1 MIFAASVLSR
11 KSDGSESGTK
21 IHVVKVCVQSLR
33 CELYLNGSS
42 ANPVE
47 LVSWPLQRIMENR
60 SQNLTG
66 KRALLADDEEGV
78 RQVLRLLLECLGLEV
93 TEAVNGK
100 EALEAYQR
108 GTFDVV
114 VTDYNMP
121 QKRGDTLAQEIK
133 TINPNQRVVM
143 ISGFA
148 GRILQDGKLPAFVDV
163 LVSKPCTINE
173 LAAALR

>member
-1 MIFAASVLSR
+1 MHARTGQNSTWGRFAYHRFKANFYVNR
-11 KSDGSESGTK
+11 TG
-21 IHVVKVCVQSLR
+21 
-33 CELYLNGSS
+33 

-47 LVSWPLQRIMENR
+47 LVSRKLQRIMENR

-66 KRALLADDEEGV
+66 QRALLADDEEGV
-78 RQVLRLLLECLGLEV
+78 RQVLRMLLECLGLEV

-100 EALEAYQR
+100 EALEVYQR
-108 GTFDVV
+108 GKFDVV

-121 QKRGDTLAQEIK
+121 QKRGDALAQEIK
-133 TINPNQRVVM
+133 SLNPHQRIVM

-148 GRILQDGKLPAFVDV
+148 GRILQDGKLPAFIDV